1 MTIALVV
8 LGAACVALAV
18 VAAIHRRRMRP
29 SEVAKRRLDAQLAAL
44 QRELAA
50 LQTGDRGFAAEQEE
64 LARQRWIQQQMSTT
78 PIETLDLQGI
88 STATFETLRA
98 HGIACLADLVKL
110 RQRGFKVKTIGAK
123 KATQLIGAYRRWQA
137 KLTDEARRM
146 DRAALDEA
154 TGGELGAALARHD
167 AAIRERQR
175 HAEQLQIAIEDVERR
190 RAQLGS
196 DPSLH

>member
-8 LGAACVALAV
+8 IAAACVVLV
-18 VAAIHRRRMRP
+18 VIAAIHRRRMRP
-29 SEVAKRRLDAQLAAL
+29 SEVAKRRLDAQLVAL
-44 QRELAA
+44 QHELAA
-50 LQTGDRGFAAEQEE
+50 LETGDRGFAAEHEE

-78 PIETLDLQGI
+78 PIETLDLEGI

-123 KATQLIGAYRRWQA
+123 KTAQLVAAYRRWQT
-137 KLTDEARRM
+137 KLLAEARRM

-167 AAIRERQR
+167 TALLERQR
-175 HAEQLQIAIEDVERR
+175 QAEQVRIAIQDVERR
-190 RAQLGS
+190 RAVLGS
-196 DPSLH
+196 NSI